1 MKMIR
6 KQLILGILAGI
17 LISIGGAVFLA
28 SDNKYMG
35 AILFTVALLCIC
47 FRGYGL
53 YTGKIGFLVKA
64 HGKEDISATF
74 MALLGNFIGTLL
86 CGLAVRFAIPALG
99 DKAFEICSQ
108 KLLQTFPST
117 LFRGIFCGILM
128 YLAVVIYR
136 ENKNIAGILF
146 CVPVF
151 IISGFEH
158 SIADLFYF
166 SASGIVSIQATGFL
180 WTVILGNTVGGM
192 LLPALMLIG
201 GKEKKSGE
209 Q

>member
-1 MKMIR
+1 MIR
-6 KQLILGILAGI
+6 KQLILGTLAGI